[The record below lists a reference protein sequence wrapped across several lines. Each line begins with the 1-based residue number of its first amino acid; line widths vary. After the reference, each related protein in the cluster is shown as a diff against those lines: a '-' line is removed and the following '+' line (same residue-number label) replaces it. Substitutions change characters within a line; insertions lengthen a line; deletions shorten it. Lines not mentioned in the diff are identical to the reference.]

1 MTLDDIMKKLESLGD
16 PKMLQHHAK
25 CGGNESM
32 FGVKLG
38 DIRNMAK
45 EIKSDHDLAMKLWA
59 TGNLDA
65 RLLAT
70 LILKPKLLS
79 ADELE
84 KLVSDSQNTWLADW
98 MN

>member
-1 MTLDDIMKKLESLGD
+1 MTVDEIMKKLESLGN
-16 PKMLQHHAK
+16 PTMLQHHAK

-38 DIRNMAK
+38 DIRNIAK

-70 LILKPKLLS
+70 LILKRRCK
-79 ADELE
+79 
-84 KLVSDSQNTWLADW
+84 V
-98 MN
+98 